1 MTDAPPDVPYHSPM
15 EKTTG
20 ALADGN
26 RMKRFLFVV
35 VGKYTIPIH
44 FSERER
50 GGCAEET
57 ATCASFHFQVP
68 GYQEHEPDQRN
79 GR

>member
-15 EKTTG
+15 EKTVGT
-20 ALADGN
+20 LADGN
-26 RMKRFLFVV
+26 RMKRFFVV
-35 VGKYTIPIH
+35 VVGNYARCRCTVVK
-44 FSERER
+44 ERR
-50 GGCAEET
+50 EET
-57 ATCASFHFQVP
+57 ATCVSFHFQGP